1 MKDYVA
7 FDLETTGLSPDSD
20 QIIEIGA
27 VKIRDGRISGKYNC
41 IIHPEIEVSDFIIN
55 LTGISRDMLRKG
67 IPLKEGVE
75 EFLGFSGDLPVLGHN
90 VMFDYKFMKM
100 AAASFKYPF
109 EKTGVDTLKVAR
121 KLLTG
126 LENKKLETLCA
137 HYHYVNQAAHRAF
150 DDALAT
156 AVVFEQMKKEF
167 PTEEEIFQPQ
177 QLQFKVKKER
187 PATAKQKKYL
197 ENLMKYHAIGECLDI
212 DQMTQREASK
222 KIDHIILNYGV
233 MKK

>member
-27 VKIRDGRISGKYNC
+27 VKIRDGKISGKYNC

-55 LTGISRDMLRKG
+55 LTGISSDMLRKG
-67 IPLKEGVE
+67 ITLKEGVE
-75 EFLGFSGDLPVLGHN
+75 EFLEFSGDLPVLGHN

-137 HYHYVNQAAHRAF
+137 HYHYVNQAAHRAY
-150 DDALAT
+150 DDALA
-156 AVVFEQMKKEF
+156 
-167 PTEEEIFQPQ
+167 TEEEIFQPQ

-187 PATAKQKKYL
+187 PATPKQKKYL

>member
-27 VKIRDGRISGKYNC
+27 VKIRDGKISGKYNC

-75 EFLGFSGDLPVLGHN
+75 EFLEFSGDLPVLGHN

-137 HYHYVNQAAHRAF
+137 HYHYVNQAAHRAY

-156 AVVFEQMKKEF
+156 AVVF
-167 PTEEEIFQPQ
+167 
-177 QLQFKVKKER
+177 
-187 PATAKQKKYL
+187 
-197 ENLMKYHAIGECLDI
+197 
-212 DQMTQREASK
+212 
-222 KIDHIILNYGV
+222 
-233 MKK
+233 

>member
-27 VKIRDGRISGKYNC
+27 VKIRDGKISGKYNC

-75 EFLGFSGDLPVLGHN
+75 EFLEFSGDLPVLGHN

-100 AAASFKYPF
+100 AAASFKYSF

-137 HYHYVNQAAHRAF
+137 HYHYVNQAAHRAY

-167 PTEEEIFQPQ
+167 
-177 QLQFKVKKER
+177 QFKVKKER
-187 PATAKQKKYL
+187 PATSKQKKYL

>member
-1 MKDYVA
+1 
-7 FDLETTGLSPDSD
+7 
-20 QIIEIGA
+20 
-27 VKIRDGRISGKYNC
+27 
-41 IIHPEIEVSDFIIN
+41 
-55 LTGISRDMLRKG
+55 
-67 IPLKEGVE
+67 
-75 EFLGFSGDLPVLGHN
+75 
-90 VMFDYKFMKM
+90 MFDYKFMKM

-121 KLLTG
+121 KLLNG

-137 HYHYVNQAAHRAF
+137 HYHYVNQAAHRAY

-156 AVVFEQMKKEF
+156 AAVFEQMKKEF

-187 PATAKQKKYL
+187 PATPKQKKYL